1 MLIKQIK
8 NPYLKRV
15 VTEMRENI
23 NHGISISETMN
34 QYPKVFDSLT
44 TALVSV

>member
-1 MLIKQIK
+1 M
-8 NPYLKRV
+8 KRIV
-15 VTEMRENI
+15 VEMKENI
-23 NHGISISETMN
+23 NHGIGISETMN